1 MPEFEARRTAVPP
14 FVPSARPDADAH
26 DGNDFESSLVAT
38 ETPPQREGLPPGY
51 RMRHDSHYVDQL
63 TTRAAQP
70 QVRSIAIRDIESARA
85 GEVRDLDALT
95 RSIARYGIV
104 QPLIVRGR
112 NGRFELI
119 AGARRLRAAGAA
131 GLTEV
136 PCIVHSCD
144 DARARALADAE
155 NLRAQPDGAAHAPE
169 LPASGLKELRQSF
182 GTIDSCLHLLAG
194 REGSLRDRVALDL
207 VRTEA
212 YRASRMV
219 QSLHVLAQEPTLAL
233 ADVSVRAALDAVLE
247 ASAPERRLGGVQL
260 TQDVADGAHL
270 IAADPEWISVGLS
283 GAVGGM
289 LALVQGAKSPAL
301 HVRLT
306 GTASGPSIMLEIAQ
320 HAVTV
325 PAWALSRFFDQSWTD
340 RPGGYQ
346 AAVEL
351 AASRKVIELHRGGI
365 EILTGDRG
373 GCRIVMVLPT
383 AN

>member
-1 MPEFEARRTAVPP
+1 
-14 FVPSARPDADAH
+14 
-26 DGNDFESSLVAT
+26 
-38 ETPPQREGLPPGY
+38 
-51 RMRHDSHYVDQL
+51 MRHDSHYVDQL

-155 NLRAQPDGAAHAPE
+155 NLRAQPDGAARAPE

-182 GTIDSCLHLLAG
+182 GTIDSCLQLLAG

-270 IAADPEWISVGLS
+270 IAADPEWIGVGLS

-325 PAWALSRFFDQSWTD
+325 PAWALSRFFDPSWTD